1 MANSPKSSSN
11 EIVAAIVPELFATA
25 LQSWSQYQQVRE
37 QRFALEA
44 QLEAE
49 IRKSEIQ
56 LEALQ
61 ARLKAATEFM
71 IQNQKE
77 NSEKRAALSRLFDA
91 AHSTAAIYIEIHTKL
106 ILCAKSESDKA
117 YVQQVWGYVEPFI
130 AQMNDAT
137 TQISRQ
143 TLGWLEV

>member
-1 MANSPKSSSN
+1 MANSPTSSSS
-11 EIVAAIVPELFATA
+11 EIVAAILPEILTTA
-25 LQSWSQYQQVRE
+25 LQSWSQYQQARE

-61 ARLKAATEFM
+61 ARLKAATEFL

-77 NSEKRAALSRLFDA
+77 NSEKRVALSRLFDA
-91 AHSTAAIYIEIHTKL
+91 AH
-106 ILCAKSESDKA
+106 
-117 YVQQVWGYVEPFI
+117 
-130 AQMNDAT
+130 
-137 TQISRQ
+137 
-143 TLGWLEV
+143 